1 MIRIRFDGCD
11 LSRAARDTPV
21 VRVYGSRV
29 PGRAGAMTEPL
40 ATPRELLAACLR
52 QMLWVEQQLA
62 DQVLPELSERVHS
75 IDLKR
80 SFDRHRLETEGH
92 VRTVRYVLDDL
103 DLPAEP
109 EESPAFR
116 GLVAEHEQLVRRC
129 ESPVMCDL
137 AHAVAALAA
146 EHLELATYEA
156 LVSVAE
162 SAGEED
168 IGIRLREVLEQEE
181 FALEQVEGAMAKLL
195 AEKVESERL

>member
-1 MIRIRFDGCD
+1 
-11 LSRAARDTPV
+11 
-21 VRVYGSRV
+21 
-29 PGRAGAMTEPL
+29 MTEPL
-40 ATPRELLAACLR
+40 TTPRELLAACLR

-62 DQVLPELSERVHS
+62 DQVLPELSERARS
-75 IDLKR
+75 TYLKR

-92 VRTVRYVLDDL
+92 VRTVRGVLDDL

-109 EESPAFR
+109 EESLAFR
-116 GLVAEHEQLVRRC
+116 GLVAEHEQLAARC
-129 ESPVMCDL
+129 SESPVMGDL

-156 LVSVAE
+156 LASVAE
-162 SAGEED
+162 SVGEEE
-168 IGIRLREVLEQEE
+168 IGIRLRDLLEQEE